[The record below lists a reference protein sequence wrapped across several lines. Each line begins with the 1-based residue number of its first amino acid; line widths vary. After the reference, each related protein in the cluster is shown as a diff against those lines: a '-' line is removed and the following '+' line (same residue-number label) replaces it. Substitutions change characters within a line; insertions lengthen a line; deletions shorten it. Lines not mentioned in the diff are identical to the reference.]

1 MGSHIQLGRV
11 NRRSLRGFGQGSAPA
26 SRGISWPVVAAV
38 LLVIVLL
45 YSPNS
50 RSENFR
56 PPLHDPTLGPFD
68 ATKARGLAIE
78 KRREYDV
85 LFFNEM
91 AVKDDHPTAQRYT
104 LFRQMADDG
113 FEVAHVALELFDI
126 RRAGDR
132 FNPKA
137 WPRLKKLAAEGDVS
151 AKCLYALYAKAFEP
165 VINEPVRRQAIKEA
179 AEAGHP
185 RCSTAYAG
193 YLHLEGLEKDEFLWQ
208 EQAAS
213 AGDLLG
219 QLGQARA
226 HASGKGAP
234 LDLDRAECWLN
245 EAWRSNQTAKTKS
258 SIMAIE
264 WAIREQRGHSSV
276 PSARYAPGTACR
288 VRTAKQNSDRPL

>member
-1 MGSHIQLGRV
+1 VGSHIQLGRV

-151 AKCLYALYAKAFEP
+151 AKCLYALYANDLEP
-165 VINEPVRRQAIKEA
+165 SIGEGTRRQLIKEA
-179 AEAGHP
+179 ASAGHP
-185 RCSTAYAG
+185 RCSTAYSA
-193 YLHLEGLEKDEFLWQ
+193 YLRLDGA
-208 EQAAS
+208 EQDAFVWRDRAAS
-213 AGDLLG
+213 AGDLLA

-264 WAIREQRGHSSV
+264 WGIGEERGHGSRPSV
-276 PSARYAPGTACR
+276 HYALGTACR
-288 VRTAKQNSDRPL
+288 VPAARE